1 MALPIKKQTTFML
14 GDPAAYTSGFT
25 LPEGDY
31 VWTDLNIV
39 MHDGFGDKKLT
50 PRLGLMIDM
59 VPITDPTAKPHQQF
73 YSFGSSAHLS
83 WMPNPETGKTIV
95 PVSGG
100 PGGGLNDSTNWAVLR
115 KSLYDSG
122 LPVGIFQD
130 DVSVL
135 EGIWVHMMNV
145 PEPAERAGFAS
156 KTGEGDGGPRKNNQI
171 AIVSEIKDDGKP
183 WEGSGG
189 MPDIKATGKP
199 IGGKV
204 NGAAAK
210 AGPKLAPKPAVKVV
224 EPEPEEEAGEDEAV
238 LTAAING
245 VSSVLEKSPAGC
257 PKLTLKTGT
266 FKAVQAAEGPDMAQ
280 AVGEMLNTDEG
291 LDAVLGRV
299 SYKLAG
305 TKVVPIS

>member
-1 MALPIKKQTTFML
+1 MAISTAKKPQQFML
-14 GDPAAYTSGFT
+14 GDLGAYTSGFT

-31 VWTDLNIV
+31 VWTNLDAI
-39 MHDGFGDKKLT
+39 MHEGFGDKKM
-50 PRLGLMIDM
+50 PARLGAMIDM

-73 YSFGSSAHLS
+73 YSFGSNAHLS
-83 WMPNPETGKTIV
+83 WMPNPDTGKGII
-95 PVSGG
+95 PVAGG
-100 PGGGLNDSTNWAVLR
+100 PGAGLNASTNWALLV
-115 KSLYDSG
+115 KSLEDSG
-122 LPVGIFQD
+122 MPKGIFQD
-130 DVSVL
+130 DLGAL

-156 KTGEGDGGPRKNNQI
+156 RTGEAEEKRKSNQI

-183 WEGSGG
+183 WEGTGG

-199 IGGKV
+199 IGAK
-204 NGAAAK
+204 NGVAK
-210 AGPKLAPKPAVKVV
+210 PGPKLAPKPAAAKPA
-224 EPEPEEEAGEDEAV
+224 PEPVEEEAGEDESV

-245 VSSVLEKSPAGC
+245 VSAVLEKSPAGC

-266 FKAVQAAEGPDMAQ
+266 FKAVTASEGPDMAQ

-299 SYKLAG
+299 SYKLMG